1 MLRHVRFAIRS
12 LLKTPATT
20 AFVILSLALG
30 VGANTAIFS
39 LFDQILMRPLD
50 VPRPGEVVT
59 LISKGGKSGRTAPS
73 VSGGIDTIFS
83 YPMFRD
89 LEQKQTALRSL
100 AGFRIAEAN
109 LAYAGG
115 DVIPG
120 AALLVSGQYFD
131 VTGVR
136 PQIGRVLGPE
146 DDRNRTAFAVISH
159 RYWETKLN
167 SEANVVNQKLIVNGQ
182 PFTIAGI
189 LPRSFEGTT
198 FGVAP
203 EVFLPLSWKAQMTP
217 GWDGTKEHADWW
229 LHLIGR
235 LHSGTSPAQA
245 AEALNRIYAPLLA
258 EELNLFT
265 KPMSRTF
272 KEQYPKQRIEFEP
285 AGYSSGMVRDFL
297 QTPMRLLLATT
308 ILVLLIAC
316 ANVANLLL
324 TRAARRGP
332 ELMVRLAIG
341 AGPAEIFKLVLVES
355 MLFAVA
361 GGLLGLL
368 TGSWVLSLFV
378 PQINLGGTQ
387 LAGIQASLDSRVLLF
402 TTILSVLTGLLFGL
416 APAWTASRL
425 SIGSALRSASG
436 QVTLAGASNLRKGLV
451 ALQVALSLVLLI
463 SAAAFTRNLYNIA
476 HIQVGLDL
484 DRVVSFNLSPE
495 LNGYSLPRRLAL
507 YQHVQDRLMTVPGV
521 AGVTSATIP
530 LLAQNRWGNSIVVEG
545 SREADAHSFFNQ
557 VGPGFVT
564 TLGTPLL
571 QGRDF
576 SDRDNA
582 TASKVAI
589 VNETFVEKF
598 CKGRNPIGVRFG
610 AGYGP
615 NVKLDLTIV
624 GVMKNT
630 AYGSVKDEPYP
641 MYVIPFSQALSVEG
655 MQFFVRLQQGQA
667 AAFIPQLRQ
676 IMHEIDATL
685 PIDPVQTL
693 RAAADNNTSED
704 RIILT
709 LALGFAL
716 LATLLAAIGLYGVMA
731 YSVTSRTREIGLRLA
746 LGAEHGS
753 IRSLVMRE
761 ASLMWIVGAIA
772 GLPAA
777 YAALKY
783 AESLLYGVKVSEPLL
798 FVAPVAVLGF
808 VGWIAAFLPAR
819 RASRVDPLDALRHE

>member
-1 MLRHVRFAIRS
+1 MFRHVRFAIRS
-12 LLKTPATT
+12 LSKTPATT

-50 VPRPGEVVT
+50 VPQPGEVVT
-59 LISKGGKSGRTAPS
+59 LISKGAKSGRTAPS

-89 LEQKQTALRSL
+89 LEQKQTALRGL
-100 AGFRIAEAN
+100 AGFRMAEAN
-109 LAYAGG
+109 LAYSGG
-115 DVIPG
+115 DVAPG
-120 AALLVSGQYFD
+120 SLLLVSGQYFD
-131 VTGVR
+131 VTGVK
-136 PQIGRVLGPE
+136 PFMGRVLTPE
-146 DDRNRTAFAVISH
+146 DDRNRAAFTVVSH
-159 RYWETKLN
+159 RYWQNKLN
-167 SEANVVNQKLIVNGQ
+167 NDANIVNQKLIINGQ
-182 PFTIAGI
+182 PFTIAGV
-189 LPRSFEGTT
+189 LPRGFEGTT
-198 FGVAP
+198 FGVSP
-203 EVFLPLSWKAQMTP
+203 EVFVPLSWKAAMTP
-217 GWDGTKEHADWW
+217 GWDGTREHADWW

-235 LHSGTSPAQA
+235 LQPGSTMDQT
-245 AEALNRIYAPLLA
+245 AELLNRLYAPLLTD
-258 EELNLFT
+258 ELKLFSGH
-265 KPMSRTF
+265 MSKTF
-272 KEQYPKQRIEFEP
+272 KEQYPKQRIELEP

-355 MLFAVA
+355 MIFAIA
-361 GGLLGLL
+361 GALLGLL
-368 TGSWVLSLFV
+368 TGAWVLSLFV
-378 PQINLGGTQ
+378 PQINLGGSQ
-387 LAGIQASLDSRVLLF
+387 LAGLQASLDSRVLVF
-402 TTILSVLTGLLFGL
+402 TLALSIATGLLFGL

-436 QVTLAGASNLRKGLV
+436 QVSLAGASKIRKGLV

-484 DRVVSFNLSPE
+484 DRVVTFNLSPE

-507 YQHVQDRLMTVPGV
+507 YQHVQDRLLTVPGV
-521 AGVTSATIP
+521 AGVSSATIP

-576 SDRDNA
+576 NDRDNS

-589 VNETFVEKF
+589 VNETFVEKY

-615 NVKLDLTIV
+615 DVKLELTIV

-641 MYVIPFSQALSVEG
+641 MYVIPYSQARSVES
-655 MQFFVRLQQGQA
+655 MQFFVRMQQEQA
-667 AAFIPQLRQ
+667 ASFIPQLRQ
-676 IMHEIDATL
+676 ILREIDPNL
-685 PIDPVQTL
+685 PIDPVQPL
-693 RAAADNNTSED
+693 RTAADNNTSED

-746 LGAEHGS
+746 LGAETGA
-753 IRSLVMRE
+753 IRGLVMRE
-761 ASLMWIVGAIA
+761 ASLLWIVGSIA

-777 YAALKY
+777 YFALKY
-783 AESLLYGVKVSEPLL
+783 AASLLYGVKVSEPLL
-798 FVAPVAVLGF
+798 FVAPVAILAL
-808 VGWIAAFLPAR
+808 VGWIAAFLPAQ
-819 RASRVDPLDALRHE
+819 RASRVDPLDALRHD